1 MNVDEQA
8 QIQLLALSLKELIQ
22 SSAMTALDQL
32 FVFLAVI
39 MRSLGEIRC
48 HGGNRIT
55 RKDELTPDYARK
67 DELTPDYA
75 PVGVR
80 RTISVTPSMLSA
92 SASISPSRS
101 TILNT
106 LMARTPH
113 QRSTVD
119 SETVPPGAETL
130 SFRIRFRPEEHP
142 ISG

>member
-1 MNVDEQA
+1 LGAVNVDEQA

-75 PVGVR
+75 LRVEDAAQKIAVLDAEGNPAKRPLYVDL
-80 RTISVTPSMLSA
+80 IF
-92 SASISPSRS
+92 
-101 TILNT
+101 T
-106 LMARTPH
+106 LPDFH
-113 QRSTVD
+113 VNK
-119 SETVPPGAETL
+119 
-130 SFRIRFRPEEHP
+130 
-142 ISG
+142 

>member
-1 MNVDEQA
+1 MGAVNVDEQA

-75 PVGVR
+75 LSLRAAHESGHNSICQNGLKVLLRVTVRPKKRDSSAISSGVAALKSAESTPVRDCPG
-80 RTISVTPSMLSA
+80 L
-92 SASISPSRS
+92 
-101 TILNT
+101 L
-106 LMARTPH
+106 AR
-113 QRSTVD
+113 
-119 SETVPPGAETL
+119 
-130 SFRIRFRPEEHP
+130 
-142 ISG
+142 